1 MDLTQVLATAGD
13 SVFTII
19 FFVIA
24 LSIIVAIHEYG
35 HYIVGRW
42 TGIKAE
48 VFSLGFGPVLYS
60 RFDKHGTK
68 WQIAAVP
75 LGGYVKFLG
84 DKNAAS
90 VGSEDVDD
98 NVNPR
103 NTMTHAPLWARA
115 LTVAAGPVA
124 NFILAIAIFAGLIL
138 WQGRVGDDWVV
149 ASEFATPPNYQSELQ
164 VGDQILQIE
173 HILIDG
179 ITDENSPRIDD
190 LPRSETKT
198 YTVLRDGERLEVEGP
213 NPIIPRITA
222 LMPRSAADD
231 ADLKIDDFIVG
242 IDGEEVFAF
251 GDIVEAVKAADGDS
265 LMLDVWRDGETL
277 SVELSPRRVDRPLE
291 EGGFETRWLI
301 GIQGEMFFV
310 PMTEPVGVWDATTL
324 AWDRFTFTIKSS
336 LSALWHIVVGEIS
349 TCNLSGPVAIAQA
362 SGSMAAQGADSFIV
376 LIASLSAGIGLIN
389 LFPIP
394 VLDGGHLVF
403 HAYEA
408 VTRRKPT
415 ERAFNYLMFAGLF
428 VVLSFM
434 MFSLLND
441 LVLCP

>member
-1 MDLTQVLATAGD
+1 MDLTQVMATAGS
-13 SVFTII
+13 SVYTIV

-48 VFSLGFGPVLYS
+48 VFSIGFGPVLAS
-60 RFDKHGTK
+60 RVDRHGTK

-90 VGSEDVDD
+90 VGAVDLGD
-98 NVNPR
+98 EIDPR
-103 NTMTHAPLWARA
+103 NTMTGAPLWARA
-115 LTVAAGPVA
+115 LTVSAGPIA
-124 NFILAIAIFAGLIL
+124 NFILAILIFIGLIL
-138 WQGRVGDDWVV
+138 WQGQVGDDWVIE
-149 ASEFATPPNYQSELQ
+149 SEFPTPPNYQSELQ

-173 HILIDG
+173 SIVIG
-179 ITDENSPRIDD
+179 DENAPSIDD
-190 LPRSETKT
+190 LPRSPTKT
-198 YTVLRDGERLEVEGP
+198 YTVLRDGNRIEVEGP

-231 ADLKIDDFIVG
+231 ANLQIDDFITG
-242 IDGEEVFAF
+242 IDGNEVHAF
-251 GDIVEAVKAADGDS
+251 KDIIEAVDAAAGSS
-265 LMLDVWRDGETL
+265 LMLEVWRDGETL

-301 GIQGEMFFV
+301 GIQGEMFFE
-310 PMTEPVGVWDATTL
+310 PRTEPVPFGEAVGL
-324 AWDRFTFTIKSS
+324 SIDRFMFTIRAS
-336 LSALWHIVVGEIS
+336 LSSLWHIIAGEIS

-362 SGSMAAQGADSFIV
+362 SGSMAAQGADSFII

-394 VLDGGHLVF
+394 ILDGGHLVF

-428 VVLSFM
+428 VVMSFM
-434 MFSLLND
+434 LFSLFND
-441 LVLCP
+441 LILCP